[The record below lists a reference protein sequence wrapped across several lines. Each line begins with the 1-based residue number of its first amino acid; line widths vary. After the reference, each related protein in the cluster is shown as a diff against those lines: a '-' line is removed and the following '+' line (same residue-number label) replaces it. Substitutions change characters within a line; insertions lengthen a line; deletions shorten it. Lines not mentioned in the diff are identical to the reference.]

1 MNDSLIDKILLAG
14 AVVAVLAAAAFFG
27 IRGIDWAPSTVATT
41 DGTATPSLTDGS
53 AGTPLP
59 TPAEGTVLPTPEGD
73 AALVPTT
80 EGDVPAEGADQ
91 SANPAPTATS
101 IGKRPRISTDYL
113 LLTPAGYEDA
123 VPLDEA
129 EEVPTATMEYVE
141 PTQEVW
147 ATEVIPPPESI
158 EPTLPADLDYN
169 PTPDYGYPDA
179 KATPDESFAEPTPIP
194 DPMFDAATATPEV
207 FATEQVIIEATAE
220 PTVVPTATVPPFDV
234 VSGSVTW
241 SGLRAVTKDL
251 LIPAGSLLIVEPNTT
266 IKMSAGVSIYVD
278 GTFRLNGTKAQP
290 VYLTNANETAQPWG
304 GVYVREDGVMTV
316 NDSVIT
322 NGGAAGTLVSVE
334 IGTLRIADSE
344 LKNNRGHIRLTD
356 AVFSLQ
362 KSTIRDNDVAFGALI
377 DATYTANGSILVEA
391 SRIGPNS
398 GGSGTQIAV
407 DQTDALSQLQFD
419 MTGANLVGTSGTN
432 VVLLNDGTIT
442 GAVQCTTFHGGDSA
456 LRIDSTG
463 PSVPGIGLTVRQ
475 SVFSGHR
482 VVYGPPRVVV
492 SNVGLDART
501 NWWNAATGP
510 YHPKNNPT
518 GTGEANGVN
527 VSAGGWLTARPAC
540 APTP

>member
-41 DGTATPSLTDGS
+41 DGTATPALPDTS

-59 TPAEGTVLPTPEGD
+59 TPAEGTVLPTTEGD
-73 AALVPTT
+73 SALVPTT
-80 EGDVPAEGADQ
+80 EGDIPSDDAEQPAD
-91 SANPAPTATS
+91 PAPTATP
-101 IGKRPRISTDYL
+101 IGMRPRINTDYL
-113 LLTPAGYEDA
+113 LLTPAGYEDEI
-123 VPLDEA
+123 PLEEA

-147 ATEVIPPPESI
+147 ATEVVPPAESI
-158 EPTLPADLDYN
+158 EPTLPADFDYN
-169 PTPDYGYPDA
+169 PTPEDESTDP
-179 KATPDESFAEPTPIP
+179 KENPDESYAEPTPIP
-194 DPMFDAATATPEV
+194 DSFFDEATVTPAIV
-207 FATEQVIIEATAE
+207 ATEQVIIDATAE
-220 PTVVPTATVPPFDV
+220 PTVVPTATVPPMDV
-234 VSGSVTW
+234 ISGSVSW
-241 SGLRAVTKDL
+241 SGLRAVTKDI
-251 LIPAGSLLIVEPNTT
+251 LIPAGSQLIVEPNTT
-266 IKMSAGVSIYVD
+266 IKMSAGVSIHVD
-278 GTFRLNGTKAQP
+278 GTFRLNGTNAQP
-290 VYLTNANETAQPWG
+290 VYLTGANESAQPWG

-356 AVFSLQ
+356 AIFSLQ
-362 KSTIRDNDVAFGALI
+362 KSTLRDNDVAFGAMI
-377 DATYTANGSILVEA
+377 DTTYTANGSILVEA

-407 DQTDALSQLQFD
+407 DQTGALSQLQFD
-419 MTGANLVGTSGTN
+419 MTGANLVGASGTN
-432 VVLLNDGTIT
+432 VVLLNGGTMT
-442 GAVQCTTFHGGDSA
+442 GSVQCTTFHGGDTA
-456 LRIDSTG
+456 LRIDSAG

-527 VSAGGWLTARPAC
+527 VSAGGWLTVRPAC

>member
-27 IRGIDWAPSTVATT
+27 IRGIDWAPATVVTA
-41 DGTATPSLTDGS
+41 DGTVTPSAPDAS
-53 AGTPLP
+53 AGTPQP
-59 TPAEGTVLPTPEGD
+59 TPVEGTVLPNGEGD
-73 AALVPTT
+73 AAIVPTS
-80 EGDVPAEGADQ
+80 EGDMASDEAEQ
-91 SANPAPTATS
+91 SANPAPTATA

-113 LLTPAGYEDA
+113 LLTPAGNQDEI
-123 VPLDEA
+123 PLDEA

-141 PTQEVW
+141 PTQEVFP
-147 ATEVIPPPESI
+147 TEVIPPPESI
-158 EPTLPADLDYN
+158 EPTLPADQPIY
-169 PTPDYGYPDA
+169 PTPDFSVPDP
-179 KATPDESFAEPTPIP
+179 KATPTP
-194 DPMFDAATATPEV
+194 DPYLVEATATPEV
-207 FATEQVIIEATAE
+207 AATEQVIIEPTAE
-220 PTVVPTATVPPFDV
+220 PTVVPTATVPPLDV
-234 VSGSVTW
+234 ISGSVSW
-241 SGLRAVTKDL
+241 SGLRAVTKDI
-251 LIPAGSLLIVEPNTT
+251 LIPVGSQLIIEPNTT
-266 IKMSAGVSIYVD
+266 IKLSAGVSIYVD
-278 GTFRLNGTKAQP
+278 GTLRLNGTKGQP
-290 VYLTNANETAQPWG
+290 VYVTNANETAQPWG

-362 KSTIRDNDVAFGALI
+362 KSTIRDNDVAFGAMI
-377 DATYTANGSILVEA
+377 DTTYTANGSILVEA

-398 GGSGTQIAV
+398 GGSGSQIAV
-407 DQTDALSQLQFD
+407 DQTGALSQLQFD

-432 VVLLNDGTIT
+432 VVLLNGGTMT
-442 GAVQCTTFHGGDSA
+442 GAVQCTTFHGGDTA
-456 LRIDSTG
+456 LRIVSAG

>member
-41 DGTATPSLTDGS
+41 DGTATPALPDVT

-73 AALVPTT
+73 GALVPTT
-80 EGDVPAEGADQ
+80 EGDISSDDAEQPAD
-91 SANPAPTATS
+91 PAPTATP
-101 IGKRPRISTDYL
+101 IGKRPRINTDYL
-113 LLTPAGYEDA
+113 LLTPASSEDEI
-123 VPLDEA
+123 PLEEA

-158 EPTLPADLDYN
+158 EPTLPADPKED
-169 PTPDYGYPDA
+169 PDDSY
-179 KATPDESFAEPTPIP
+179 AEPTPTL
-194 DPMFDAATATPEV
+194 DPYRDGATETPGII
-207 FATEQVIIEATAE
+207 ATEQVIVDAPAD
-220 PTVVPTATVPPFDV
+220 PTVVPTATVPPMDV
-234 VSGSVTW
+234 IRGSVTW
-241 SGLRAVTKDL
+241 SGLRAVTKDM
-251 LIPAGSLLIVEPNTT
+251 LIPAGSQLIVEPNTT

-290 VYLTNANETAQPWG
+290 VYLTGANESAQPWG

-362 KSTIRDNDVAFGALI
+362 KSTLRDNDVAFGAMI
-377 DATYTANGSILVEA
+377 DTTYTANGSILVEA

-407 DQTDALSQLQFD
+407 DQTGALSQLQFD

-432 VVLLNDGTIT
+432 VVLLNGGTMT
-442 GAVQCTTFHGGDSA
+442 GAVQCTTFHGGDTA
-456 LRIDSTG
+456 LRIDSAG

-482 VVYGPPRVVV
+482 IVYGPPRVVV

-510 YHPKNNPT
+510 YHPKTNPA